1 VTIVSLL
8 LFPAKLG
15 MILSGLN
22 EQDAPRG
29 KLASIQESVTLEGVP
44 ASRVAVTLV
53 EPDPPGRIVI
63 PPVFDSE

>member
-1 VTIVSLL
+1 MTIVSLL

-29 KLASIQESVTLEGVP
+29 KLASIQESVTLEGCPP
-44 ASRVAVTLV
+44 AEWR
-53 EPDPPGRIVI
+53 
-63 PPVFDSE
+63 